1 MKIIKVVTEKI
12 QDEIK
17 DAREYAEMAVEYKE
31 NYPELAKVFYTLS
44 TQEMDHMNM
53 LHKQVTEIIRK
64 YRETDGEPPSDML
77 AVYNYLHKQQIEKS
91 MEVKVL
97 QSMYVG

>member
-31 NYPELAKVFYTLS
+31 SYPELAKVFYNLS
-44 TQEMDHMNM
+44 TQEMEHMNM